1 MARRELP
8 RKYGVVA
15 RYLAGSKNPRA
26 KAKEIKATQ
35 KAYREGRSINVK
47 EVSAFRAA
55 QAKRK
60 KKEGKK

>member
-1 MARRELP
+1 
-8 RKYGVVA
+8 VVA